1 MNVKIKTLIKRCFDY
16 TIEDEYRVFRL
27 KRLPVRIRVSLTRS
41 AVRKYGQKNVNPRM
55 VVLHNYMGSG
65 YGCNCKYVT
74 EELLRRHADVDLV
87 WIVRNVQEQKENF
100 PSGIRLVEYGTKEAL
115 QAYFD
120 AAVWVCN
127 YHLNA
132 YWNMGLEKRPGQ
144 TYIQMW
150 HGSLGIKRLE
160 RDCDLFRDMPAWGY
174 LAQKNSV
181 NTDIWV
187 SNSTFE
193 TEVYQSAFWG
203 VRNIKPLGHPRNDV
217 FFLAD
222 DSGIRKAVRDALQL
236 EKEHH
241 AVLYVPT
248 YRESGAFPAGKLVA
262 ERLMNALARRFGGV
276 WDMLVRCHPRM
287 QNGVEDVVLH
297 GGVGDPAGESMQG
310 VNMQNRIVDATA
322 YPDIQ
327 ELLVYADVVITDY
340 SSCIFDYMLSGR
352 PAFIYAPDLEQYNT
366 ERGFYYPLEET
377 PFAIA
382 KNMDIL
388 EERIAT
394 FDQHVYAA
402 EVERFLASKGCMEDG
417 QAARRVADLIMEVID
432 HPEFEK

>member
-1 MNVKIKTLIKRCFDY
+1 
-16 TIEDEYRVFRL
+16 
-27 KRLPVRIRVSLTRS
+27 
-41 AVRKYGQKNVNPRM
+41 
-55 VVLHNYMGSG
+55 
-65 YGCNCKYVT
+65 
-74 EELLRRHADVDLV
+74 
-87 WIVRNVQEQKENF
+87 
-100 PSGIRLVEYGTKEAL
+100 
-115 QAYFD
+115 
-120 AAVWVCN
+120 
-127 YHLNA
+127 
-132 YWNMGLEKRPGQ
+132 
-144 TYIQMW
+144 
-150 HGSLGIKRLE
+150 
-160 RDCDLFRDMPAWGY
+160 
-174 LAQKNSV
+174 
-181 NTDIWV
+181 
-187 SNSTFE
+187 
-193 TEVYQSAFWG
+193 
-203 VRNIKPLGHPRNDV
+203 
-217 FFLAD
+217 
-222 DSGIRKAVRDALQL
+222 
-236 EKEHH
+236 
-241 AVLYVPT
+241 
-248 YRESGAFPAGKLVA
+248 
-262 ERLMNALARRFGGV
+262 
-276 WDMLVRCHPRM
+276 MLVRCHPRM

-388 EERIAT
+388 EERIET